1 MKKTMIALT
10 LVVASLIGENPI
22 YAEQKTS
29 YSNPILA
36 GFYPDPSI
44 CRVGENFYLVTS
56 TFAYFPGIPVF
67 QSRDLVNW
75 KLIGHVMDR
84 AEQMNLEGLGV
95 SEGIFAP
102 AIRFH
107 DGLFYV
113 TCTLVGGGGNY
124 VVIARD
130 PAGPW
135 SNPSWL
141 PQINGI
147 DPSLFFD
154 DNGKAYIVYN
164 SIAPEDKPLY
174 EGHRTI
180 RMYEF
185 DYKNLKVIGE
195 EIILVNGGTDISKK
209 PIWIEGPHIFRKDD
223 YYYLMCAE
231 GGTSWEHSEVV
242 FRSENVAGPYIPYEK
257 NPILTQR
264 HLDPN
269 RPNPVTCTGH
279 ADLVMT
285 KSGDW
290 WAVFLGCRPYLPEYE
305 GFFNTGRETFMAPV
319 KWIDGWPVIN
329 PESGTVQYSY
339 PLPLELENADEV
351 VTPYSGN
358 FQITDNF
365 DAESLDPNWVFLR
378 TPHTKW
384 YSLSDH
390 PGSLAIQLRPE
401 TCSGKSNPSFIGR
414 RQQHL
419 RGSTSTAMN
428 FMPATE
434 TEKAGLLVFQNETHY
449 YYLCKSLEKGQAV
462 VQLFKSDTLLISQK
476 IGKGRDIQM
485 KIIAE
490 GAYYSFYYAT
500 KPNKWILLKDQVDA
514 RFLSTR
520 VAGGFVGCMY
530 ALYAT
535 SSGKPSSAVAYFDWF
550 EYVGNDEIYIN
561 TK

>member
-1 MKKTMIALT
+1 MKKVIIIMT
-10 LVVASLIGENPI
+10 LIVASFIS
-22 YAEQKTS
+22 ADAFSADQKAF
-29 YSNPILA
+29 YYNPILA

-44 CRVGENFYLVTS
+44 CRVGDDYYLVNS

-67 QSRDLVNW
+67 HSRDLVNW

-84 AEQMNLEGLGV
+84 VEQMNLEGLGV

-107 DGLFYV
+107 DGLFYI
-113 TCTLVGGGGNY
+113 TCTLVGAGGNY
-124 VVIARD
+124 VVTAQN

-135 SNPSWL
+135 SNPVWL
-141 PQINGI
+141 PQIDGI

-154 DNGKAYIVYN
+154 QDGKAYIVYN
-164 SIAPEDKPLY
+164 SVAPNNRPLY

-180 RMYEF
+180 RMYQF
-185 DYKNLKVIGE
+185 DYEKLKVISP

-209 PIWIEGPHIFRKDD
+209 PIWIEGPHIFRKDNF
-223 YYYLMCAE
+223 YYLICAE

-242 FRSENVAGPYIPYEK
+242 FRSEQVTGPYVPYAK

-269 RPNPVTCTGH
+269 RPHPITCTGH

-285 KSGDW
+285 PAGDW

-305 GFFNTGRETFMAPV
+305 GYFNTGRETFMAPV
-319 KWIDGWPVIN
+319 KWIDGWPVID
-329 PESGTVQYSY
+329 PDHAEIQYSY
-339 PLPLELENADEV
+339 PLPIILEKPIKADI
-351 VTPYSGN
+351 PYSGN
-358 FQITDNF
+358 FRIRDDF
-365 DAESLDPNWVFLR
+365 DSETLDLYWVFLR

-384 YSLSDH
+384 YSLSDRR
-390 PGSLAIQLRPE
+390 GSLAIQLRPE

-419 RGSTSTAMN
+419 CGSVSTAMD
-428 FMPATE
+428 FVPVSE
-434 TEKAGLLVFQNETHY
+434 FEKAGLLVFQNEKHY
-449 YYLCKSLEKGQAV
+449 YFLGKSIEKGEPV
-462 VQLFKSDTLLISQK
+462 VQLYKTDTLLASHK
-476 IGKGRDIQM
+476 IGEGRNIRLKVVADG
-485 KIIAE
+485 AE
-490 GAYYSFYYAT
+490 YSFYYAT
-500 KPNKWILLKDQVDA
+500 KQEEWILLKDKVDA

-530 ALYAT
+530 AMYAI
-535 SSGKPSSAVAYFDWF
+535 SSGEASSNVAYFDWF
-550 EYVGNDEIYIN
+550 EYVGDDEIYHQ
-561 TK
+561 

>member
-1 MKKTMIALT
+1 MKKVMITMT
-10 LVVASLIGENPI
+10 LIVASFIS
-22 YAEQKTS
+22 ADAFSADQKAF
-29 YSNPILA
+29 YYNPILA

-44 CRVGENFYLVTS
+44 CRVGDDYYLVNS

-67 QSRDLVNW
+67 HSRDLVNW

-84 AEQMNLEGLGV
+84 VEQMNLEGLGV

-113 TCTLVGGGGNY
+113 TCTLVGAGGNY
-124 VVIARD
+124 VVTAQN

-135 SNPSWL
+135 SNPVWL
-141 PQINGI
+141 PQIDGI

-154 DNGKAYIVYN
+154 QDGKAYIVYN
-164 SIAPEDKPLY
+164 SVAPNNRPLY

-180 RMYEF
+180 RMYQF
-185 DYKNLKVIGE
+185 DYEKLKVISP

-209 PIWIEGPHIFRKDD
+209 PIWIEGPHIFRKDNF
-223 YYYLMCAE
+223 YYLICAE

-242 FRSENVAGPYIPYEK
+242 FRSEQVTGPYVPYAK

-269 RPNPVTCTGH
+269 RPHPITCTGH

-285 KSGDW
+285 PAGDW

-319 KWIDGWPVIN
+319 KWIDGWPVID
-329 PESGTVQYSY
+329 PDHAEIQYSY
-339 PLPLELENADEV
+339 PLPIILEKPIKADI
-351 VTPYSGN
+351 PYSGN
-358 FQITDNF
+358 FRIRDDF
-365 DAESLDPNWVFLR
+365 DSEKLDLNWVFLR

-384 YSLSDH
+384 YSLSDRR
-390 PGSLAIQLRPE
+390 GSLAIQLRPE

-419 RGSTSTAMN
+419 CGSVSTAMD
-428 FMPATE
+428 FVPVSE
-434 TEKAGLLVFQNETHY
+434 FEKAGLLVFQNEKHY
-449 YYLCKSLEKGQAV
+449 YFLGKSIEKGEPV
-462 VQLFKSDTLLISQK
+462 VQLYKTDTLLASHK
-476 IGKGRDIQM
+476 IGEGRNIRLKVVADG
-485 KIIAE
+485 AE
-490 GAYYSFYYAT
+490 YSFYYAT
-500 KPNKWILLKDQVDA
+500 KPEEWILLKDKVDA

-530 ALYAT
+530 AMYAT
-535 SSGKPSSAVAYFDWF
+535 SSGEASSNVAYFDWF
-550 EYVGNDEIYIN
+550 EYVGDDEIYHQ
-561 TK
+561 

>member
-1 MKKTMIALT
+1 MKKVMITIT
-10 LVVASLIGENPI
+10 LIVASFISTG
-22 YAEQKTS
+22 AFSADQKAF
-29 YSNPILA
+29 YYNPILA

-44 CRVGENFYLVTS
+44 CRVGDDYYLVNS

-67 QSRDLVNW
+67 HSRDLVNW

-107 DGLFYV
+107 DGLFYI
-113 TCTLVGGGGNY
+113 TCTLVGAGGNY
-124 VVIARD
+124 VVTAQN

-135 SNPSWL
+135 SNPVWL
-141 PQINGI
+141 PQIDGI

-154 DNGKAYIVYN
+154 QDGKAYIVYN
-164 SIAPEDKPLY
+164 SVAPNNRPLY

-180 RMYEF
+180 RMYQF
-185 DYKNLKVIGE
+185 DYEKLKVISP

-209 PIWIEGPHIFRKDD
+209 PIWIEGPHIFRKDNF
-223 YYYLMCAE
+223 YYLICAE

-242 FRSENVAGPYIPYEK
+242 FRSEQVTGPYVPYAK

-269 RPNPVTCTGH
+269 RPHPITCTGH

-285 KSGDW
+285 PAGDW

-305 GFFNTGRETFMAPV
+305 GYFNTGRETFLAPV
-319 KWIDGWPVIN
+319 KWIDGWPVID
-329 PESGTVQYSY
+329 PDHAEIQYSY
-339 PLPLELENADEV
+339 PLPIKLEKPIKADI
-351 VTPYSGN
+351 PYSGN
-358 FQITDNF
+358 FRIKDDF
-365 DAESLDPNWVFLR
+365 DSEKLDLNWVFLR

-384 YSLSDH
+384 YSLSDRR
-390 PGSLAIQLRPE
+390 GSLAIQLRPE

-419 RGSTSTAMN
+419 RGSASTAMD
-428 FMPATE
+428 FVPVSE
-434 TEKAGLLVFQNETHY
+434 FEKAGLLVFQNEKHY
-449 YYLCKSLEKGQAV
+449 YFLGKSIEKGEPV
-462 VQLFKSDTLLISQK
+462 VQLYKTDTLLASHK
-476 IGKGRDIQM
+476 IGEGRNIRLKVVADG
-485 KIIAE
+485 AE
-490 GAYYSFYYAT
+490 YSFYYAT
-500 KPNKWILLKDQVDA
+500 KQEEWILLKDKVDA

-530 ALYAT
+530 AMYAT
-535 SSGKPSSAVAYFDWF
+535 SSGKASSNVAYFDWF
-550 EYVGNDEIYIN
+550 EYVGDDEIYHQ
-561 TK
+561 

>member
-1 MKKTMIALT
+1 MKKVIIIMT
-10 LVVASLIGENPI
+10 LIVASFIS
-22 YAEQKTS
+22 ADAFSADQKAF
-29 YSNPILA
+29 YYNPILA

-44 CRVGENFYLVTS
+44 CRVGDDYYLVNS

-67 QSRDLVNW
+67 HSRDLVNW

-84 AEQMNLEGLGV
+84 VEQMNLEGLGV

-107 DGLFYV
+107 DGLFYI
-113 TCTLVGGGGNY
+113 TCTLVGAGGNY
-124 VVIARD
+124 VVTAQN

-135 SNPSWL
+135 SNPVWL
-141 PQINGI
+141 PQIDGI

-154 DNGKAYIVYN
+154 QDGKAYIVYN
-164 SIAPEDKPLY
+164 SVAPNNRPLY

-180 RMYEF
+180 RMYQF
-185 DYKNLKVIGE
+185 DYEKLKVISP

-209 PIWIEGPHIFRKDD
+209 PIWIEGPHIFRKDNF
-223 YYYLMCAE
+223 YYLICAE

-242 FRSENVAGPYIPYEK
+242 FRSEQVTGPYVPYAK

-269 RPNPVTCTGH
+269 RPHPITCTGH

-285 KSGDW
+285 PAGDW

-305 GFFNTGRETFMAPV
+305 GYFNTGRETFMAPV
-319 KWIDGWPVIN
+319 KWIDGWPVID
-329 PESGTVQYSY
+329 PDHAEIQYSY
-339 PLPLELENADEV
+339 PLPIILEKPIKADI
-351 VTPYSGN
+351 PYSGN
-358 FQITDNF
+358 FRIRDDF
-365 DAESLDPNWVFLR
+365 DSETLDLYWVFLR

-384 YSLSDH
+384 YSLSDRR
-390 PGSLAIQLRPE
+390 GSLAIQLRPE

-419 RGSTSTAMN
+419 CGSVSTAMD
-428 FMPATE
+428 FVPVSE
-434 TEKAGLLVFQNETHY
+434 FEKAGLLVFQNEKHY
-449 YYLCKSLEKGQAV
+449 YFLGKSIEKGEPV
-462 VQLFKSDTLLISQK
+462 VQLYKTDTLLASHK
-476 IGKGRDIQM
+476 IGEGRNIRLKVVADG
-485 KIIAE
+485 AE
-490 GAYYSFYYAT
+490 YSFYYAT
-500 KPNKWILLKDQVDA
+500 KQEEWILLKDKVDA

-530 ALYAT
+530 AMYAT
-535 SSGKPSSAVAYFDWF
+535 SSGKASSNVAYFDWF
-550 EYVGNDEIYIN
+550 EYVGDDEIYHQ
-561 TK
+561 

>member
-1 MKKTMIALT
+1 MKKVIIIMT
-10 LVVASLIGENPI
+10 LIVASFIS
-22 YAEQKTS
+22 ADAFSADQKAF
-29 YSNPILA
+29 YYNPILA

-44 CRVGENFYLVTS
+44 CRVGDDYYLVNS

-67 QSRDLVNW
+67 HSRDLVNW

-84 AEQMNLEGLGV
+84 VEQMNLEGLGV

-107 DGLFYV
+107 DGLFYI
-113 TCTLVGGGGNY
+113 TCTLVGAGGNY
-124 VVIARD
+124 VVTAQN

-135 SNPSWL
+135 SNPVWL
-141 PQINGI
+141 PQIDGI

-154 DNGKAYIVYN
+154 QDGKAYIVYN
-164 SIAPEDKPLY
+164 SVAPNNRPLY

-180 RMYEF
+180 RMYQF
-185 DYKNLKVIGE
+185 DYEKLKVISP

-209 PIWIEGPHIFRKDD
+209 PIWIEGPHIFRKDNF
-223 YYYLMCAE
+223 YYLICAE

-242 FRSENVAGPYIPYEK
+242 FRSEQVTGPYVPYAK

-269 RPNPVTCTGH
+269 RPHPITCTGH

-285 KSGDW
+285 PAGDW

-305 GFFNTGRETFMAPV
+305 GYFNTGRETFMAPV
-319 KWIDGWPVIN
+319 KWIDGWPVID
-329 PESGTVQYSY
+329 PDHAEIQYSY
-339 PLPLELENADEV
+339 PLPIILEKPIKADI
-351 VTPYSGN
+351 PYSGN
-358 FQITDNF
+358 FRIRDDF
-365 DAESLDPNWVFLR
+365 DSETLDLYWVFLR

-384 YSLSDH
+384 YSLSDRR
-390 PGSLAIQLRPE
+390 GSLAIQLRPE

-419 RGSTSTAMN
+419 CGSVSTAMD
-428 FMPATE
+428 FVPVAE
-434 TEKAGLLVFQNETHY
+434 FEKAGLLVFQNEKHY
-449 YYLCKSLEKGQAV
+449 YFLGKSIEKGEPV
-462 VQLFKSDTLLISQK
+462 VQLYKTDTLLASHK
-476 IGKGRDIQM
+476 IGEGRNIRLKVVADG
-485 KIIAE
+485 AE
-490 GAYYSFYYAT
+490 YSFYYAT
-500 KPNKWILLKDQVDA
+500 KQEEWILLKDKVDA

-530 ALYAT
+530 AMYAT
-535 SSGKPSSAVAYFDWF
+535 SSGEASSNVAYFDWF
-550 EYVGNDEIYIN
+550 EYVGDDEIYHQ
-561 TK
+561 

>member
-1 MKKTMIALT
+1 MKKVIIIMT
-10 LVVASLIGENPI
+10 LIVASFIS
-22 YAEQKTS
+22 ADAFSADQKAF
-29 YSNPILA
+29 YYNPILA

-44 CRVGENFYLVTS
+44 CRVGDDYYLVNS

-67 QSRDLVNW
+67 HSRDLVNW

-84 AEQMNLEGLGV
+84 VEQMNLEGLGV

-107 DGLFYV
+107 DGLFYI
-113 TCTLVGGGGNY
+113 TCTLVGAGGNY
-124 VVIARD
+124 VVTAQN

-135 SNPSWL
+135 SNPVWL
-141 PQINGI
+141 PQIDGI

-154 DNGKAYIVYN
+154 QDGKAYIVYN
-164 SIAPEDKPLY
+164 SVAPNNRPLY

-180 RMYEF
+180 RMYQF
-185 DYKNLKVIGE
+185 DYEKLKVISP

-209 PIWIEGPHIFRKDD
+209 PIWIEGPHIFRKDNF
-223 YYYLMCAE
+223 YYLICAE

-242 FRSENVAGPYIPYEK
+242 FRSEQVTGPYVPYAK

-269 RPNPVTCTGH
+269 RPHPITCTGH

-285 KSGDW
+285 PAGDW

-319 KWIDGWPVIN
+319 KWIDGWPVID
-329 PESGTVQYSY
+329 PDHAEIQYSY
-339 PLPLELENADEV
+339 PLPIILEKPIKADI
-351 VTPYSGN
+351 PYSGN
-358 FQITDNF
+358 FRIRDDF
-365 DAESLDPNWVFLR
+365 DSETLDLYWVFLR

-384 YSLSDH
+384 YSLSDRR
-390 PGSLAIQLRPE
+390 GSLAIQLRPE

-419 RGSTSTAMN
+419 CGSVSTAMD
-428 FMPATE
+428 FVPVSE
-434 TEKAGLLVFQNETHY
+434 FEKAGLLVFQNEKHY
-449 YYLCKSLEKGQAV
+449 YFLGKSIEKGEPV
-462 VQLFKSDTLLISQK
+462 VQLYKTDTLLASHK
-476 IGKGRDIQM
+476 IGEGRNIRLKVVADG
-485 KIIAE
+485 AE
-490 GAYYSFYYAT
+490 YSFYYAT
-500 KPNKWILLKDQVDA
+500 KQEEWILLKDKVDA

-530 ALYAT
+530 AMYAT
-535 SSGKPSSAVAYFDWF
+535 SSGEASSNVAYFDWF
-550 EYVGNDEIYIN
+550 EYVGDDEIYHQ
-561 TK
+561 